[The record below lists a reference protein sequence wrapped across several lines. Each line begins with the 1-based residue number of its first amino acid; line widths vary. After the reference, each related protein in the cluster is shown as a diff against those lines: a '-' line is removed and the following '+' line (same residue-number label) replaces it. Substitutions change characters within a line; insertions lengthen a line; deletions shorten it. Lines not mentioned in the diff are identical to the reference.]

1 MSFLYHIA
9 TDKRREVQARQ
20 AKVPIEAMFERAQ
33 QAPPPRDFLGAISV
47 PGAVIAELK
56 ARTPTIDAFAL
67 SDSLMSLAATY
78 GENGAA
84 AMSIVVDQKHFG
96 TSLQDVERAREAVSL
111 PIIAKDFVVDSYQI
125 VEARA
130 AGADAVLL
138 IVRMLEMQGLR
149 EFYAVAEE
157 LGMSVLVETHSEPEI
172 QAALQIG
179 ARIIGI
185 NNRDLDT
192 MLISLDTTRRLAHL
206 VPDNVV
212 LVAESGIRS
221 RFDIASL
228 AAAGA
233 SAFLVG
239 GSLLDA
245 DDPGALLRELV
256 VAGESSATVRGPKA
270 GS

>member
-9 TDKRREVQARQ
+9 TDKRQEVQTKR
-20 AKVPIEAMFERAQ
+20 AKVPIQVVFERAQ
-33 QAPPPRDFLGAISV
+33 QARPPRDFLGAISV
-47 PGAVIAELK
+47 RGAVIAELK
-56 ARTPTIDAFAL
+56 ARTPTIEVFAL
-67 SDSLMSLAATY
+67 SDSLMSLASTY
-78 GENGAA
+78 EQNGAA
-84 AMSIVVDQKHFG
+84 AMSIVVDEKHFG
-96 TSLQDVERAREAVSL
+96 TSLVDVARVRETVSL

-138 IVRMLEMQGLR
+138 IARMLDIEGLR
-149 EFYAVAEE
+149 ELYAVAEE
-157 LGMSVLVETHSEPEI
+157 LGLSVLVETHSESEI
-172 QAALQIG
+172 DAALQIG

-192 MLISLDTTRRLAHL
+192 MMISLDTTRRLAHL
-206 VPDNVV
+206 VPDDVV

-221 RFDIASL
+221 RFDVASL
-228 AAAGA
+228 GAAGA

-245 DDPGALLRELV
+245 EDPGALLRELV
-256 VAGESSATVRGPKA
+256 VAAEDSATVRAPKA